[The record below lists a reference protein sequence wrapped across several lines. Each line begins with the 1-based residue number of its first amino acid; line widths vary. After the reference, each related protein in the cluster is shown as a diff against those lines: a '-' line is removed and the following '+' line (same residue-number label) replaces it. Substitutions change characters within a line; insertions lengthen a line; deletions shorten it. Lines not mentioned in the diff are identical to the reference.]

1 LFEASD
7 ADNSGGINR
16 EEFNIIASVSC
27 AQILG
32 RILVNY
38 ATMVLVIPFLAQK
51 IVDRWGIREGS
62 YMETVCEQL
71 TGLLLFLLLIPLLW
85 NRIDREANQTAGR
98 RAVGLRAERQVP
110 IRKLETEEGEKT
122 KDD

>member
-7 ADNSGGINR
+7 VDNSGGINR
-16 EEFNIIASVSC
+16 QEFNIIASVSC
-27 AQILG
+27 AQILF

-38 ATMVLVIPFLAQK
+38 ATMVFVIPFLAQN

-62 YMETVCEQL
+62 YMETVCEQI

-85 NRIDREANQTAGR
+85 NRIDQEANQSAGR
-98 RAVGLRAERQVP
+98 RAVGLRAELST
-110 IRKLETEEGEKT
+110 RKLETEEGEKK
-122 KDD
+122 KDE

>member
-7 ADNSGGINR
+7 VDNSGGINR
-16 EEFNIIASVSC
+16 QEFNIIASVSC

-38 ATMVLVIPFLAQK
+38 ATMVFVIPFLAQN

-62 YMETVCEQL
+62 YMETVCEQI

-85 NRIDREANQTAGR
+85 NRIDREANQSAGR
-98 RAVGLRAERQVP
+98 RAVGLRAELSVRN
-110 IRKLETEEGEKT
+110 LETEEVEKK
-122 KDD
+122 KDE